1 MVLTVGSDCS
11 GIEAIIQ
18 ALKRLKIKHEHLFS
32 SEIDKYAKQS
42 IMYNYQPKNFYD
54 DIMKRNNRDK
64 FIELTEKRVTKTLD
78 SIRLIGNLSDKR
90 YYDYDEKDVK
100 QIFRALSKELSAS
113 KNRFSDALKK
123 NKDFKIK

>member
-1 MVLTVGSDCS
+1 
-11 GIEAIIQ
+11 
-18 ALKRLKIKHEHLFS
+18 
-32 SEIDKYAKQS
+32 
-42 IMYNYQPKNFYD
+42 
-54 DIMKRNNRDK
+54 MKRNNREK

-90 YYDYDEKDVK
+90 YYEYDEKDVN

-113 KNRFSDALKK
+113 KNRFLDALKK

>member
-1 MVLTVGSDCS
+1 
-11 GIEAIIQ
+11 
-18 ALKRLKIKHEHLFS
+18 
-32 SEIDKYAKQS
+32 
-42 IMYNYQPKNFYD
+42 
-54 DIMKRNNRDK
+54 MKRNNRDK

-90 YYDYDEKDVK
+90 YYDYDEKDVN
-100 QIFRALSKELSAS
+100 QIFRALSNELSAS

>member
-1 MVLTVGSDCS
+1 
-11 GIEAIIQ
+11 
-18 ALKRLKIKHEHLFS
+18 
-32 SEIDKYAKQS
+32 
-42 IMYNYQPKNFYD
+42 
-54 DIMKRNNRDK
+54 MKRNNRDK

-90 YYDYDEKDVK
+90 YYEYDEKDVN

-113 KNRFSDALKK
+113 KNRFLDALKK